1 LPGAQA
7 KADDELIG
15 ADSLYSKTVV
25 ATFPSSI
32 HALLKHSD
40 DFETAILAIIR
51 AGGDSA
57 GRASMVGAWLGAH
70 LGTSAIPEAW
80 RTRLSHTHRISA
92 ATEKILADLTE
103 VMRRRP
109 IQRP

>member
-40 DFETAILAIIR
+40 DFETAILAIMR
-51 AGGDSA
+51 AGGTAPDEPQWPA
-57 GRASMVGAWLGAH
+57 PDW
-70 LGTSAIPEAW
+70 E
-80 RTRLSHTHRISA
+80 RISGRLPSRKRG
-92 ATEKILADLTE
+92 EQD
-103 VMRRRP
+103 
-109 IQRP
+109 